1 MATKQ
6 ERCSKRIERIRAKMD
21 EEGMDA
27 LMLFSPINMFYYSG
41 YYPHR
46 PIYPT
51 DVFRLFPVII
61 PRTGEPFHIMARN
74 VQRMIKEDSWIP
86 KQLVYD
92 EFLIKNAEEFIAE
105 VFRKE
110 GLAAAKIGIEEDVL
124 VLFTMENLK
133 RLMPDIT
140 LAHASDML
148 LKARDIKDADEIAL
162 IQGAIDVTIIGYETA
177 FRELKPG
184 RTERQVAAMCEYEM
198 RKAGAEWFIEE
209 SQVLAGERSKLVRAR
224 SSDNVIKKGDLI
236 LMDMAAVVNSYGS
249 DISRTVVVGKATEQ
263 QKDFA
268 KMMLEVFDRTLAYI
282 KPGIFAW
289 EVDKFVREQFQKQGY
304 GPECQAHLI
313 GHGFGLDFHENPILK
328 PGNQVEIRPGMVFA
342 LEPAVADPKFG
353 TMRFEDNVL
362 VTETGTK
369 VLSAKLPRELLE
381 L

>member
-6 ERCSKRIERIRAKMD
+6 ERCSKRIERIRAKMA

-92 EFLIKNAEEFIAE
+92 EFLIRNAEEFIAE

-110 GLAAAKIGIEEDVL
+110 GLSAGKIGIEEDVL

-140 LAHASDML
+140 LVHASDML

-249 DISRTVVVGKATEQ
+249 DISRTVVVGKATDQ

-268 KMMLEVFDRTLAYI
+268 KMMLGVFDETLAYI

-289 EVDKFVREQFQKQGY
+289 EVDKFVREQFQRHGY

-328 PGNQVEIRPGMVFA
+328 PNSNVEIRPGMVFA